1 MADDGGNSDGGQV
14 PPPPR
19 SARAKPKPRFHNED
33 LVTMINDLKDKKD
46 AVGKAIEIESAL
58 CDDIQ
63 AKIDEEKKRLQ
74 HCECRLSKLQQ
85 SEEAYG
91 RMVKEAEAAYMKIQE
106 SSETLMH
113 VLKRE
118 SKSIQK
124 DLVGHI

>member
-1 MADDGGNSDGGQV
+1 MADDGGQV
-14 PPPPR
+14 PPR
-19 SARAKPKPRFHNED
+19 SARAKPKPRFYNED
-33 LVTMINDLKDKKD
+33 LVSLINDIKDKQD
-46 AVGKAIEIESAL
+46 AVGKEIEIESEKR
-58 CDDIQ
+58 DDIQ

-85 SEEAYG
+85 TNEAYA
-91 RMVKEAEAAYMKIQE
+91 RMVNEAEAAYMKIQE

-124 DLVGHI
+124 DLNNQVNK

>member
-14 PPPPR
+14 PPR
-19 SARAKPKPRFHNED
+19 SARAKSKPRFHNED

-46 AVGKAIEIESAL
+46 ALAKEIEIESAKR
-58 CDDIQ
+58 DDFQ

-85 SEEAYG
+85 SNEAYA
-91 RMVKEAEAAYMKIQE
+91 RMVNEAEAAYTKIQE

-124 DLVGHI
+124 DLAAGQI

>member
-1 MADDGGNSDGGQV
+1 MADDGGQV
-14 PPPPR
+14 PPR
-19 SARAKPKPRFHNED
+19 SARAKPKPRFYNED
-33 LVTMINDLKDKKD
+33 LVSLINDIKDKQD
-46 AVGKAIEIESAL
+46 AVRKEIEIESEKR
-58 CDDIQ
+58 DDIQ

-85 SEEAYG
+85 TNEAYA
-91 RMVKEAEAAYMKIQE
+91 RMVNEAEAAYMKIQE

-124 DLVGHI
+124 DLAGHI